1 MEYFQMQ
8 CIKQC
13 IVIVLIFIVAACSL
27 FYLDIHYKLFSVNS
41 SDISLSNGQVSVI
54 TFNVN
59 AEDSDRFTEDVQRR
73 LIDLVMNERP
83 DILCFQEL
91 SNANMTKIKP
101 SLNRIYGPCEELDGK
116 DVEVHRSK
124 FYSRYNMRNFKRYR
138 CEGEVDSSDFN
149 ALEFIG
155 YDQCK
160 QQMNV
165 MSAEFEVAPGRWV
178 TVFSGHLRSSAYS
191 TSRRSM
197 DKGTSWLGGIP
208 LYWRNYKIGKRIRD
222 FEAQNVRRFVD
233 EARAKGNT
241 VIVAG
246 DLNDWCG
253 SDCLE
258 TLMGNDLKD
267 AWWEGGRGF
276 GWTYFGW
283 HLRLRIDHILYSDE
297 LQLTDVRVV
306 DSDLSDHKPLKA
318 TFSWKEQNND

>member
-1 MEYFQMQ
+1 MF
-8 CIKQC
+8 KSSVNKGC
-13 IVIVLIFIVAACSL
+13 IVIILLIFIV
-27 FYLDIHYKLFSVNS
+27 
-41 SDISLSNGQVSVI
+41 SLSWINSEFKLLTVNRKFHSCTSDVISVM

-59 AEDSDRFTEDVQRR
+59 ALDTSTFTEQRQLEFLE
-73 LIDLVMNERP
+73 LIKAEYP
-83 DILCFQEL
+83 DILCLQEL
-91 SNANMTKIKP
+91 STVCYDKVKVR
-101 SLNRIYGPCEELDGK
+101 LDCIYGHPDFSCLSGTLNNF
-116 DVEVHRSK
+116 RL
-124 FYSRYNMRNFKRYR
+124 YSRFPMRNLQDYQCQGEIKTDDMDSLSLVDYR
-138 CEGEVDSSDFN
+138 N
-149 ALEFIG
+149 RFI
-155 YDQCK
+155 
-160 QQMNV
+160 V
-165 MSAEFEVAPGRWV
+165 MPLRSAEFEVAPGRWV

-197 DKGTSWLGGIP
+197 DKGTSWLGGVP

-222 FEAQNVRRFVD
+222 FEARNVRGFID
-233 EARAKGNT
+233 DARSAGMP

>member
-1 MEYFQMQ
+1 M
-8 CIKQC
+8 I
-13 IVIVLIFIVAACSL
+13 CSRKC
-27 FYLDIHYKLFSVNS
+27 FYTFLSLAFTLVCLLYMLNGHYKYFTF
-41 SDISLSNGQVSVI
+41 NGPLEDGKTEKEFTVM

-59 AEDSDRFTEDVQRR
+59 ALDDAQLYNTK
-73 LIDLVMNERP
+73 LIELIEFVKHETP
-83 DILCFQEL
+83 DILCLQEL
-91 SNANMTKIKP
+91 SPLNYQTIKGQLD
-101 SLNRIYGPCEELDGK
+101 SIYGGSIDNEVKLNGFRIYSRFPIRHILD
-116 DVEVHRSK
+116 
-124 FYSRYNMRNFKRYR
+124 YR
-138 CEGEVDSSDFN
+138 CQGEIETDDFDSLSLADYKN
-149 ALEFIG
+149 IQIVLP
-155 YDQCK
+155 
-160 QQMNV
+160 MR
-165 MSAEFEVAPGRWV
+165 SAELEVAPGRWV

-191 TSRRSM
+191 TARRSM
-197 DKGTSWLGGIP
+197 DKGTSWLGGVP

-222 FEAQNVRRFVD
+222 FEAQNVRGFID
-233 EARAKGNT
+233 DARSAGMP